1 MPAAIK
7 QIFIVVGLL
16 SYYLLLAAQNNLPA
30 SQASHAGSIHLV
42 GSGESTTQTLEIE
55 GKVTS
60 VEGEPLA
67 GATVW
72 AAPFASPMQ
81 HLAETK
87 TDIGGDYYL
96 KVIPPLQPGAKG
108 SIIVGANHPECME
121 TQELLDLKGSAQA
134 SKMTFLLRRL
144 DESLDGP
151 SLDLIEGWLLP
162 RLARSRGCRQQPGVS
177 CRSLD
182 AMLAL
187 FQDHS
192 MDWATLEQILQAT
205 RQADLSEFRVVAAL
219 ALMRMGSWEGA
230 GSVLASHA
238 PESRISEEEFL
249 LRGVRWNFLR
259 RPEEAKRNLE
269 QARAI
274 DRRSALIDLEL

>member
-1 MPAAIK
+1 MSAAIK
-7 QIFIVVGLL
+7 HILIVVGLL
-16 SYYLLLAAQNNLPA
+16 SYYFLLAGQNNLPA
-30 SQASHAGSIHLV
+30 SQASHAGSKLLV
-42 GSGESTTQTLEIE
+42 GSGESTTRTLEVE

-60 VEGEPLA
+60 VKGEPLA

-72 AAPFASPMQ
+72 AASFASPMQ

-96 KVIPPLQPGAKG
+96 KVIPPLQRGAKG

-134 SKMTFLLRRL
+134 SKITLLLRRL

-151 SLDLIEGWLLP
+151 SLDLIKVWLLP
-162 RLARSRGCRQQPGVS
+162 RLARSRGCRRQPGWS

-182 AMLAL
+182 ATLA
-187 FQDHS
+187 QSRNHS

-219 ALMRMGSWEGA
+219 ALMQMGSWEGA

-238 PESRISEEEFL
+238 PEAKISEEEFA
-249 LRGVRWNFLR
+249 GISCADPR
-259 RPEEAKRNLE
+259 RPDETWN
-269 QARAI
+269 
-274 DRRSALIDLEL
+274 RRERLTGAAL